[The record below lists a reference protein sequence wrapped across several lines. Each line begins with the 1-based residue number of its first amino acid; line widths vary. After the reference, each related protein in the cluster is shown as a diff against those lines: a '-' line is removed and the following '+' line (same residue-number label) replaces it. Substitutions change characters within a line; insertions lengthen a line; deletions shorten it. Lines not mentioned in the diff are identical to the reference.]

1 MISLNFQRKL
11 KREQK
16 KKILETDIAVYTSE
30 DLYSDYRQG
39 KIIFSEQ
46 EKSVMKTDEKKEK
59 RTEVEDIRI
68 KLEELFEDLY
78 GDEEDYV
85 YANSKSNYKRG
96 N

>member
-1 MISLNFQRKL
+1 
-11 KREQK
+11 
-16 KKILETDIAVYTSE
+16 
-30 DLYSDYRQG
+30 
-39 KIIFSEQ
+39 
-46 EKSVMKTDEKKEK
+46 MKTDETKEK

-85 YANSKSNYKRG
+85 YANSKSNYKRE